1 MASVLS
7 AGVRGRIQEA
17 LVDGV
22 RRLGVEGEIPDL
34 ELGRAKVKSEK
45 LAAPAEKNSKVGIDL
60 GAVGIDRSR
69 RSQMADRA
77 VEIGLICAGTET
89 GRTDDDQLTVI
100 DLTGVGVQDVAAAN
114 AVLANVAPEAGEWIG
129 L

>member
-1 MASVLS
+1 MSGSRSSIPSCSGAPTCSSSTRSSSVC
-7 AGVRGRIQEA
+7 
-17 LVDGV
+17 
-22 RRLGVEGEIPDL
+22 RLG
-34 ELGRAKVKSEK
+34 ELQH
-45 LAAPAEKNSKVGIDL
+45 APEQAE
-60 GAVGIDRSR
+60 
-69 RSQMADRA
+69 RA

-114 AVLANVAPEAGEWIG
+114 TVLANVAPDAGEWIR